1 MVRLLVV
8 EPGYCPYIANFDNV
22 QSAAQEV
29 VCGESEV
36 ILPFGTP
43 KIGLI
48 CSKDQSGLRY
58 NRCINEDDIHVY
70 GRFLICGMNG
80 DKPIGLTKEQAER
93 YSRLYFQPQNPYQD
107 ADDFPVAK
115 VRPKDERYGQ
125 QPRFWER

>member
-8 EPGYCPYIANFDNV
+8 EPGYCPYIATFDNV

-29 VCGESEV
+29 VCGKSEV
-36 ILPFGTP
+36 VLPFDTP
-43 KIGLI
+43 RIGLI
-48 CSKDQSGLRY
+48 CSKEQSGLRY
-58 NRCINEDDIHVY
+58 NRRINEDDIHVY

-93 YSRLYFQPQNPYQD
+93 YSRLYFQPQKPCQD
-107 ADDFPVAK
+107 VDDFPVAK

>member
-29 VCGESEV
+29 VCGKSEV
-36 ILPFGTP
+36 VLPFDTP
-43 KIGLI
+43 RIGLI
-48 CSKDQSGLRY
+48 CSKEQSGLRY
-58 NRCINEDDIHVY
+58 NRRINEDDIHVY

-93 YSRLYFQPQNPYQD
+93 YSRLYFQPQNPCQD
-107 ADDFPVAK
+107 VDDFPVAK